1 MAVVADVSLSD
12 GQLIAACLRGEQSA
26 WDRLV
31 DRYAPL
37 IYSIPIKYGL
47 AGPDASDVFQ
57 SVCVTWLE
65 KLSSIRDP
73 QRLAAWLIT
82 TTTRECWALLRQRQR
97 EARLPANEQ
106 AEVAPLV
113 AEPRDP
119 APLPEDEL
127 LALERQVA
135 IRAAIDQ
142 LPANCRELV
151 EALFTDTAQR
161 TSYQQLAHGLGIPLN
176 SLGPTRARCLS
187 KLRRLLEAAG
197 FFD

>member
-1 MAVVADVSLSD
+1 MVGVAEVALTD
-12 GQLIAACLRGEQSA
+12 GELIAACLRGEQSA

-31 DRYAPL
+31 DRYAAL

-47 AGPDASDVFQ
+47 AEPDAADVFQ
-57 SVCVTWLE
+57 SVCITWLE

-97 EARLPANEQ
+97 EARLATSE
-106 AEVAPLV
+106 
-113 AEPRDP
+113 EPEMAGWMGEPMDP

-135 IRAAIDQ
+135 IRAAVEQ

-161 TSYQQLAHGLGIPLN
+161 SSYQQLAHGLGIPLN
-176 SLGPTRARCLS
+176 SLGPTRARCLG
-187 KLRRLLEAAG
+187 KLRRLLEAAA